1 MTKRGPYTRE
11 KKSAWAKA
19 GRGQHP
25 LEEATQKISPHR
37 CYTTAVNS
45 AYTEAHEA
53 SGRLVVANDGTD
65 VGKGQRKRSNQE
77 PRRLAWQSLCTFRK
91 LDKACIAWSIIAHL
105 FRTIKPESHI
115 VKEKKSFLP
124 P

>member
-11 KKSAWAKA
+11 KNSAWAKA

-53 SGRLVVANDGTD
+53 SGRLVVANNNTD
-65 VGKGQRKRSNQE
+65 VGKGQRKEGKAGRTAKFNLEASPPQNYNLGG
-77 PRRLAWQSLCTFRK
+77 RTHAWTNFKFNLQYTTNLIR
-91 LDKACIAWSIIAHL
+91 
-105 FRTIKPESHI
+105 
-115 VKEKKSFLP
+115 
-124 P
+124 